1 MLRDKFSVEILRRI
15 SPNEPPFKDC
25 CCSHWGSSPIFVLKS
40 YFVLTLWHLN
50 LYAKIRNSKI
60 NFAWIYGPKM
70 ILCPSVL
77 LSSNKISRK
86 SLRTSKCRNSR
97 EERCH
102 LVYYASNFGLVEFT
116 RHPNI
121 NLSEPSFMS
130 KQRNWTKWTT
140 TLLVLLKE
148 KSHIHEGENLSS
160 LKHVGE
166 IYRWNSNVWRKSV
179 MAFMQS
185 GHKNR

>member
-1 MLRDKFSVEILRRI
+1 M
-15 SPNEPPFKDC
+15 
-25 CCSHWGSSPIFVLKS
+25 LKS
-40 YFVLTLWHLN
+40 NYKSNQVTWPRN
-50 LYAKIRNSKI
+50 L
-60 NFAWIYGPKM
+60 GPKS
-70 ILCPSVL
+70 ILFEFMDQKITFCPSVL

-140 TLLVLLKE
+140 TLLVLLKRKITHSWRWKPIIVE
-148 KSHIHEGENLSS
+148 ARGRNLS
-160 LKHVGE
+160 LKFQRLAKIRDGF
-166 IYRWNSNVWRKSV
+166 YAKRP
-179 MAFMQS
+179 
-185 GHKNR
+185 